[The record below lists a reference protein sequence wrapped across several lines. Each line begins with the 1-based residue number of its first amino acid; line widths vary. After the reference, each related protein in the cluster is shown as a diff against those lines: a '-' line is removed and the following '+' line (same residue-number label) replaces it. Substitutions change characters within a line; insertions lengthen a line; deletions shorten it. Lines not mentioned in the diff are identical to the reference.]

1 MFTILLILLTS
12 DKLLFLSYLNITNI
26 IIYEISYHKTEA
38 FTIYFQHFLDFH
50 GNSWYSLDVIKYD
63 TEKLNI
69 DIPHF
74 THLEEPLEL
83 KVPELV
89 YVLFK
94 GNEFNE

>member
-1 MFTILLILLTS
+1 MKWNFLELL
-12 DKLLFLSYLNITNI
+12 N
-26 IIYEISYHKTEA
+26 
-38 FTIYFQHFLDFH
+38 
-50 GNSWYSLDVIKYD
+50 NSWYSIDVIKYD

-69 DIPHF
+69 DIPLYSF
-74 THLEEPLEL
+74 EEPLEL

>member
-1 MFTILLILLTS
+1 MKYFIIKQKILQFNFKI
-12 DKLLFLSYLNITNI
+12 
-26 IIYEISYHKTEA
+26 
-38 FTIYFQHFLDFH
+38 FLDFQ
-50 GNSWYSLDVIKYD
+50 GNPLYSIDVIRYD

-83 KVPELV
+83 KVPVV